1 MGKPRSTTMLSWNR
15 TMKVPN
21 SKSDVRSLAILLLVC
36 VGCGSSGSGHERY
49 IPTQE
54 VAHAT
59 VETALKAWQ
68 RGEPGGEIKGTKPL
82 IFVTDSHR
90 RAGQTLESFEIL
102 GEVPGET
109 PRCLLIKVKLAN
121 PAVEEKIRYAVI
133 GIDPLWVYR
142 HEDLEMILHWDHPMT
157 PSPTPGA
164 TTTVGPAAGSA
175 TTDAPVASEPTGK
188 QP

>member
-1 MGKPRSTTMLSWNR
+1 
-15 TMKVPN
+15 MKMPN
-21 SKSDVRSLAILLLVC
+21 SKSGVRLLAMLLLAC
-36 VGCGSSGSGHERY
+36 VGCGSSGSGQERY
-49 IPTQE
+49 IPTQQ
-54 VAHAT
+54 VARDT

-68 RGEPGGEIKGTKPL
+68 SGEPGGEIKETKPL

-121 PAVEEKIRYAVI
+121 PAAEEKIRYAVI

-142 HEDLEMILHWDHPMT
+142 HEDLEMILHWDHPM
-157 PSPTPGA
+157 SPPA
-164 TTTVGPAAGSA
+164 PTTES
-175 TTDAPVASEPTGK
+175 TTAKNSGTSEPTTR